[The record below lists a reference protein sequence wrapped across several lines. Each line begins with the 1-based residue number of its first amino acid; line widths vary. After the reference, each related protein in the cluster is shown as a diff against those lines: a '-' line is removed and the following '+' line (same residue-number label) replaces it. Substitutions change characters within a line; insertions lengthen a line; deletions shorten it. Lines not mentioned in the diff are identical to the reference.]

1 MVAGRVV
8 RFDGNRGYGFIAPEA
23 GGEDVF
29 LHVNDLLIP
38 ESYLRPGLEVE
49 FEVEEGDRGPKAS
62 SVRLAHGAEAPPAV
76 PAPTRPAAA
85 PSARNSA
92 TEDPTCDVLDA
103 EEFSREVTELLL
115 KAGPRLTA
123 EQILEIRHELLKFAE
138 SHGWT
143 ED

>member
-62 SVRLAHGAEAPPAV
+62 SVRLAHGAEAPLAV
-76 PAPTRPAAA
+76 PAPTRAA
-85 PSARNSA
+85 PSARNLA